1 MCQKNITRINNNNI
15 TNVNQISKSA
25 IQCRKRKH
33 TSVESES
40 DSPESQKSIHD
51 LNSDSSENTEQVS
64 SVDKPTKTNADFNTN
79 CNSKIS
85 TESTLVAEILF
96 DPKTGSMISDID
108 NENVSFNL
116 ISNLI

>member
-25 IQCRKRKH
+25 IQCRKRNKH
-33 TSVESES
+33 TSLESES
-40 DSPESQKSIHD
+40 DSLESQKSIHD

-64 SVDKPTKTNADFNTN
+64 SVDKSTKTNANFNTN
-79 CNSKIS
+79 SNSKIS

-116 ISNLI
+116 I